1 MKAFVSILIAL
12 VCAELVRSES
22 SRGKVEETQ
31 NKAEAAKAK
40 LLLEQMKHSFRN
52 ANGVES
58 VFNQLSTVLSKLESR
73 TSSLVSD
80 MSTVKSDL
88 TSVKSTVNSEK
99 SALTSLKSTVN
110 SEKSALTSLKSTV
123 NTLKSK
129 QIRCQSSWGT
139 VSATV
144 KTVTYSPAF
153 STTPALIAAFSK
165 VNTAGT
171 QKYMYYSAKSSKS
184 FGVALAGT
192 TAERGGDNE
201 FTWMACGH

>member
-31 NKAEAAKAK
+31 NKAEAAEAK
-40 LLLEQMKHSFRN
+40 LLLEKMKHSFRN
-52 ANGVES
+52 AEGVGS
-58 VFNQLSTVLSKLESR
+58 VFSQLSTVLSKLETR

-80 MSTVKSDL
+80 MSTV
-88 TSVKSTVNSEK
+88 
-99 SALTSLKSTVN
+99 
-110 SEKSALTSLKSTV
+110 KSTV

-129 QIRCQSSWGT
+129 QIRCQSGWDT
-139 VSATV
+139 VSGTT

-165 VNTAGT
+165 LNTAGT

-192 TAERGGDNE
+192 TDQKGGSNE